1 MKMKNSLITVI
12 IVLIL
17 VSVCLIAGCSKYADP
32 ELKIGSNLTKITD
45 DPATGNITYDL
56 LLTVTNTGDNNA
68 YQVKILAILSTPKDL
83 PEYRFVNANINV
95 GDVRKG
101 EMKTF
106 TERMTLP
113 ATRANY
119 DLITSGS
126 RQPEVETKLTSV
138 TSNVMG

>member
-1 MKMKNSLITVI
+1 MNNPVITVI
-12 IVLIL
+12 IVLML
-17 VSVCLIAGCSKYADP
+17 VGVCLIAGCSKYADP
-32 ELKIGSNLTKITD
+32 ELKISNNLTKITD

-56 LLTVTNTGDNNA
+56 LLTVTNTGENNA
-68 YQVKILAILSTPKDL
+68 YQVKVLAILSTPKDL

-95 GDVRKG
+95 GEIRKG
-101 EMKTF
+101 ETKTF
-106 TERMTLP
+106 TERMVLP
-113 ATRANY
+113 ATKENY